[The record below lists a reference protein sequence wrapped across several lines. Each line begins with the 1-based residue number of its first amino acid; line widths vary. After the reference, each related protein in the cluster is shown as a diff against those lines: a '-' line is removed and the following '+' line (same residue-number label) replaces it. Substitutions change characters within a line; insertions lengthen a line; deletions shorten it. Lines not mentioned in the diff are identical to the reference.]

1 MKIENFAIEM
11 NSEHTKSSVVL
22 TTFATELDTQ
32 NTKRA
37 QEIEA
42 VNREMELYKRLEYE
56 LIQQLLATLQSQTYE
71 FETVDAKQLEK
82 REVTFYERRE
92 EHESLDVSM
101 NGSITTATQNIS
113 IDINLSF
120 SRSFVVQHQVE
131 RSQFYDPLVIN
142 FDGTLPNLENKSFSF
157 DIDCDGK
164 SEQLS
169 LLQSGNG
176 FLALDANGN
185 NKIDDGSELFGA
197 KSGNGFV
204 DLSSYDSDNNMWIDE
219 NDPILKDLRIWINN
233 ESENRLVSLGELG
246 IGALYLG
253 YTKNPFDIK
262 SDTNE
267 TLGRI
272 RSNGLYLNE
281 NGTSGLITQID
292 FADHNK
298 QAGRKTETSDNLQQI
313 LQAV

>member
-1 MKIENFAIEM
+1 MKIENFVLEM
-11 NSEHTKSSVVL
+11 SSEHTKSSVVS
-22 TTFATELDTQ
+22 TSFSTELDAETI
-32 NTKRA
+32 KRT
-37 QEIEA
+37 QEIE
-42 VNREMELYKRLEYE
+42 VINKEIELYQRLEYE
-56 LIQQLLATLQSQTYE
+56 LIQQLLAALQSRTYE
-71 FETVDAKQLEK
+71 FETVEAEQLEK
-82 REVTFYERRE
+82 RDVTFYERRE

-101 NGSITTATQNIS
+101 NGLITTATQSIT

-120 SRSFVVQHQVE
+120 SRSFVQQRQVE

-142 FDGTLPNLENKSFSF
+142 FDGTLPNLENKHFSF
-157 DIDCDGK
+157 DIDCDGNN
-164 SEQLS
+164 EQLS

-204 DLSSYDSDNNMWIDE
+204 DLSRYDSDNNSWIDA

-233 ESENRLVSLGELG
+233 ENENRLVALGELG

-281 NGTSGLITQID
+281 DGSSGLMTQID

-298 QAGRKTETSDNLQQI
+298 QAGRKTELSDLQHL